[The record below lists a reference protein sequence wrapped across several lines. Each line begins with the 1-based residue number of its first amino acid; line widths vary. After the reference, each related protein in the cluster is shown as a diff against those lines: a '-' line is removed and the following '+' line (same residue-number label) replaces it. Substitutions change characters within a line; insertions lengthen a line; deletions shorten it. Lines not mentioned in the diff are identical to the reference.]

1 MVNEKYDDKKILKDI
16 FLGSLE
22 LADPA
27 KKLEKMKFDSPLG
40 RLFFVAV
47 GKGAGRLAKAFFKT
61 YKKKADGIVVI
72 PENENCD
79 NLECEVIKATH
90 PIPSQ
95 KGLDASQKLLKAI
108 SRLGKDDLLIFCIS
122 GGASALLPLPPKG
135 YCLEDEIHLNR
146 VLLGSGL
153 SIKEMNLYRGEF
165 SQIKGGK
172 LALAASPC
180 PIINLVVS
188 DIPGGDLSLVGSGP
202 TFVPEMN
209 RITTSDLDFGSKIN
223 KFFSENKKRL
233 RDLKGQDAILKKS
246 VCIGSSAILLD
257 SVRDYIEKKYK
268 FNLLLLSSE
277 FEGDAAS
284 LARFHAS
291 IFKEIKRF
299 DRPIKKPAIIVS
311 SGEAH
316 VKLPKNHGKGG
327 RNSHFALALAKEI
340 EGVAGITALV
350 ADTDGIDGFE
360 KNAGAIISGD
370 TIKVLNKK
378 APSKDFLRDC
388 DSFLAH
394 KIASSLFYSGAT
406 GINLNDIRIA
416 IVR

>member
-1 MVNEKYDDKKILKDI
+1 MVNENYDDNKILKDI

-27 KKLEKMKFDSPLG
+27 KKLEKMKFDPPLG
-40 RLFFVAV
+40 RLLFVAV
-47 GKGAGRLAKAFFKT
+47 GKGAGRLAKVFFKT
-61 YKKKADGIVVI
+61 YKEKADGIVVI
-72 PENENCD
+72 PENEKCD
-79 NLECEVIKATH
+79 DLHCEVIKATH

-95 KGLDASQKLLKAI
+95 RGLEASLKI
-108 SRLGKDDLLIFCIS
+108 LKTVSELGRDDLLIFCIS
-122 GGASALLPLPPKG
+122 GGASALLPLPPEG
-135 YCLEDEIHLNR
+135 YCLEDEIQLNKI
-146 VLLGSGL
+146 LLSSGL

-172 LALAASPC
+172 LASAAYPC

-202 TFVPEMN
+202 TFVPEMKAVIN
-209 RITTSDLDFGSKIN
+209 SSLDFGSKIN
-223 KFFSENKKRL
+223 KFFSENKKKL
-233 RDLKGQDAILKKS
+233 SDLKDQDAIVLKS
-246 VCIGSSAILLD
+246 VCIGSSALLLD
-257 SVRDYIEKKYK
+257 SVRDYIEKKYE

-277 FEGDAAS
+277 VEGDAAS
-284 LARFHAS
+284 LASFHAS
-291 IFKEIKRF
+291 ILKEIKRL
-299 DRPIKKPAIIVS
+299 DRPIQKPAIIVS

-316 VKLPKNHGKGG
+316 VKLPKNHGRGG

-340 EGVAGITALV
+340 EGISGITVLA

-360 KNAGAIISGD
+360 KNAGAIISGN
-370 TIKVLNKK
+370 TFKVLNKK
-378 APSKDFLRDC
+378 ALSKDFLRDY
-388 DSFLAH
+388 DSFSAH

-406 GINLNDIRIA
+406 GINLNDFRIA

>member
-1 MVNEKYDDKKILKDI
+1 MVNEKYGDKQILKDI
-16 FLGSLE
+16 FSKSLE

-27 KKLEKMKFDSPLG
+27 KKIEKIKFDPPVG

-47 GKGAGRLAKAFFKT
+47 GKGAGRLANSFKKT
-61 YKKKADGIVVI
+61 YRGKADGIVVI
-72 PENENCD
+72 PENEKCYE
-79 NLECEVIKATH
+79 LGFEVIKATH
-90 PIPSQ
+90 PIPS
-95 KGLDASQKLLKAI
+95 KRGLDASLKILNAI
-108 SRLGKDDLLIFCIS
+108 SKLGKDDLLIFCIS
-122 GGASALLPLPPKG
+122 GGASALLPLPPEG
-135 YCLEDEIHLNR
+135 FALEDEIQLNKI
-146 VLLGSGL
+146 LLGSGL
-153 SIKEMNLYRGEF
+153 SIKEMNLYRGVF

-172 LALAASPC
+172 LALAAYPC

-209 RITTSDLDFGSKIN
+209 RTITSDLDFGPNIN
-223 KFFSENKKRL
+223 KFFLENKKKL
-233 RDLKGQDAILKKS
+233 IPLGDQDTTVLKS
-246 VCIGSSAILLD
+246 VCIGSSALLLD
-257 SVRDYIEKKYK
+257 SMRDYIEKKYE
-268 FNLLLLSSE
+268 FNLLVLSSE
-277 FEGDAAS
+277 FEGDASS
-284 LARFHAS
+284 LAKFHAS
-291 IFKEIKRF
+291 ILKEIKRF
-299 DRPIKKPAIIVS
+299 DRPIKKPAIVVS

-340 EGVAGITALV
+340 EGVSGITALA

-370 TIKVLNKK
+370 TFRVLKK
-378 APSKDFLRDC
+378 RAPERDFLRDF
-388 DSFLAH
+388 DSFSAH

>member
-27 KKLEKMKFDSPLG
+27 KKLENIKFDPPLG
-40 RLFFVAV
+40 KLFFAAV

-61 YKKKADGIVVI
+61 YKEKADGIAVI
-72 PENENCD
+72 PENEKCSE
-79 NLECEVIKATH
+79 LGFEVIKATH
-90 PIPSQ
+90 PIPSK
-95 KGLDASQKLLKAI
+95 KGLDASLKILNAI
-108 SRLGKDDLLIFCIS
+108 SKLGKDDLLIFCIS

-135 YCLEDEIHLNR
+135 FALEDEIQLNKI
-146 VLLGSGL
+146 LLGSGL
-153 SIKEMNLYRGEF
+153 SIKEMNLYRGVF

-202 TFVPEMN
+202 TFVPEIN

-223 KFFSENKKRL
+223 EFFSENKKRL
-233 RDLKGQDAILKKS
+233 SDLKGQDAIVQKS

-257 SVRDYIEKKYK
+257 SVRDYIEKKYE

-277 FEGDAAS
+277 FEGDASS
-284 LARFHAS
+284 LANFHAS
-291 IFKEIKRF
+291 ILKEIKRF

-316 VKLPKNHGKGG
+316 VELPKNHGRGG

-340 EGVAGITALV
+340 EGVPGITALA

-370 TIKVLNKK
+370 TFRVLKER
-378 APSKDFLRDC
+378 APQNDFLRAF
-388 DSFLAH
+388 DSFSAH

>member
-1 MVNEKYDDKKILKDI
+1 MVNENNDDKTILKDI
-16 FLGSLE
+16 FTRSLE

-27 KKLEKMKFDSPLG
+27 KKLEKMKFDPPLG

-61 YKKKADGIVVI
+61 YKEKADGIVVI
-72 PENENCD
+72 PENEKCD
-79 NLECEVIKATH
+79 NLGFEVIKATH

-95 KGLDASQKLLKAI
+95 RGLDASLKILKAI
-108 SRLGKDDLLIFCIS
+108 SKLGKDDLLIFCIS
-122 GGASALLPLPPKG
+122 GGASALLPFPPEG
-135 YCLEDEIHLNR
+135 YGLEDEIQLNKI
-146 VLLGSGL
+146 LLGSGL
-153 SIKEMNLYRGEF
+153 SIKEMNLYRGVF

-172 LALAASPC
+172 LALAAYPC

-202 TFVPEMN
+202 TFVPEIKSTIISN
-209 RITTSDLDFGSKIN
+209 LDFGSNIN
-223 KFFSENKKRL
+223 KFFSENKKKLIQRG
-233 RDLKGQDAILKKS
+233 DQNAIVLKS

-257 SVRDYIEKKYK
+257 SVRDYIEKNFE

-277 FEGDAAS
+277 FEGDASA
-284 LARFHAS
+284 LAKFHAS
-291 IFKEIKRF
+291 ILKEIKRF

-316 VKLPKNHGKGG
+316 VKLPKNHGRGG

-340 EGVAGITALV
+340 EGVPGITALA

-370 TIKVLNKK
+370 TFKVLKK
-378 APSKDFLRDC
+378 RAPQNDFLEAF
-388 DSFLAH
+388 DSFSAH

>member
-1 MVNEKYDDKKILKDI
+1 MVNERYDDKKILKDI

-27 KKLEKMKFDSPLG
+27 KKLEKMKFDFPVG

-61 YKKKADGIVVI
+61 YKEKADGIVVI

-79 NLECEVIKATH
+79 DLECEVIKATH

-95 KGLDASQKLLKAI
+95 KGLDASHKLLKVI
-108 SRLGKDDLLIFCIS
+108 SRLGRDDLLIFCIS

-153 SIKEMNLYRGEF
+153 SIREMNLYRGEF

-202 TFVPEMN
+202 TFVPGMN
-209 RITTSDLDFGSKIN
+209 RITTSNLDFGSKIN
-223 KFFSENKKRL
+223 KFFLENKKRL
-233 RDLKGQDAILKKS
+233 SDFKGQDAIVQKS

-277 FEGDAAS
+277 FEGDAVS

-299 DRPIKKPAIIVS
+299 ERPIKKPAIIVS

-370 TIKVLNKK
+370 TVKVLNKK
-378 APSKDFLRDC
+378 APSKDFLSEC
-388 DSFLAH
+388 DSFSAH

>member
-1 MVNEKYDDKKILKDI
+1 MVKEKFDDKQILKDI
-16 FLGSLE
+16 FSKSLE

-27 KKLEKMKFDSPLG
+27 KKIEKVKFDPPVG

-47 GKGAGRLAKAFFKT
+47 GKGAGRLANSFKKSYTGKA
-61 YKKKADGIVVI
+61 YGIVVI
-72 PENENCD
+72 PENEKCYE
-79 NLECEVIKATH
+79 LGFEVIKATH
-90 PIPSQ
+90 PIPS
-95 KGLDASQKLLKAI
+95 KRGLDASLKILNAI
-108 SRLGKDDLLIFCIS
+108 SKLGKDDLLIFCIS
-122 GGASALLPLPPKG
+122 GGASALLPLPPEG
-135 YCLEDEIHLNR
+135 FALEDEIQLNKI
-146 VLLGSGL
+146 LLGSGL
-153 SIKEMNLYRGEF
+153 SIKEMNLYRGAF

-172 LALAASPC
+172 LALAAYPC

-202 TFVPEMN
+202 TFVPEMKKIIASN
-209 RITTSDLDFGSKIN
+209 LDFGSNIN

-233 RDLKGQDAILKKS
+233 IQRGDQDAMVLKS

-268 FNLLLLSSE
+268 LNLLLLSSE
-277 FEGDAAS
+277 FEGDASS
-284 LARFHAS
+284 LAYFHAS
-291 IFKEIKRF
+291 ILKEIKRF
-299 DRPIKKPAIIVS
+299 DRPIRKPAIIVS

-316 VKLPKNHGKGG
+316 VKLPKNHGRGG

-340 EGVAGITALV
+340 EGIPGITALA

-370 TIKVLNKK
+370 TFEVLKK
-378 APSKDFLRDC
+378 RAPEKDFLKDF
-388 DSFLAH
+388 DSFSAH
-394 KIASSLFYSGAT
+394 KITSSLFYSGAT
-406 GINLNDIRIA
+406 GINLNDLRIA

>member
-1 MVNEKYDDKKILKDI
+1 MVKKEFDDKLILKDI
-16 FLGSLE
+16 FSKSLE

-27 KKLEKMKFDSPLG
+27 KKIEKIKFDPPAG
-40 RLFFVAV
+40 RVFFVAV
-47 GKGAGRLAKAFFKT
+47 GKGAGRLANSFKKNYT
-61 YKKKADGIVVI
+61 GKADGIVVI
-72 PENENCD
+72 PENEKCD
-79 NLECEVIKATH
+79 NLGFEVIKATH
-90 PIPSQ
+90 PIPSK
-95 KGLDASQKLLKAI
+95 KGLDASLKILKAI
-108 SRLGKDDLLIFCIS
+108 SKLGKDDLLIFCIS
-122 GGASALLPLPPKG
+122 GGASALLPLPPEG
-135 YCLEDEIHLNR
+135 YGLEDEIQLNKI
-146 VLLGSGL
+146 LLSSGL
-153 SIKEMNLYRGEF
+153 SIKEMNLYRGVF

-172 LALAASPC
+172 LALAAYPC

-202 TFVPEMN
+202 TFVPEIK
-209 RITTSDLDFGSKIN
+209 RIITSNLDFGSNIN
-223 KFFSENKKRL
+223 KFFSENKKILIKRG
-233 RDLKGQDAILKKS
+233 DQKAIVLKS

-277 FEGDAAS
+277 FEGDASS
-284 LARFHAS
+284 LANFHAS
-291 IFKEIKRF
+291 ILKEIKRF

-316 VKLPKNHGKGG
+316 VKLPKNHGRGG

-340 EGVAGITALV
+340 EGVPGITALA

-370 TIKVLNKK
+370 TFKVLKKK
-378 APSKDFLRDC
+378 AREKDFLKAF
-388 DSFLAH
+388 DSFSAH

>member
-1 MVNEKYDDKKILKDI
+1 MRYI
-16 FLGSLE
+16 FLESLE

-27 KKLEKMKFDSPLG
+27 KKLEKMKFEPPTG
-40 RLFFVAV
+40 RLFFAAV
-47 GKGAGRLAKAFFKT
+47 GKGAGRLAKAFYKT
-61 YKKKADGIVVI
+61 YKEKTDGIVVI
-72 PENENCD
+72 PENEKCD
-79 NLECEVIKATH
+79 DLEIEIIKATH

-95 KGLDASQKLLKAI
+95 KGLYASLKLLKEI
-108 SRLGKDDLLIFCIS
+108 SNLGKDDLLIFCIS
-122 GGASALLPLPPKG
+122 GGASALLPLPPEG
-135 YCLEDEIHLNR
+135 YDLEDEIQLNE

-153 SIKEMNLYRGEF
+153 SIKEMNIYRGEF

-172 LALAASPC
+172 LALAAYPC

-202 TFVPEMN
+202 TFVPEMK
-209 RITTSDLDFGSKIN
+209 RIITSNLDFGSKIN
-223 KFFSENKKRL
+223 RFFSTNKSSLSLVREKNV
-233 RDLKGQDAILKKS
+233 IVSKS
-246 VCIGSSAILLD
+246 VCLGSSAILLD
-257 SVRDYIEKKYK
+257 SVQTYIEKKYEL
-268 FNLLLLSSE
+268 NLLILSSE
-277 FEGDAAS
+277 FEGDVVS
-284 LARFHAS
+284 LAKFHAS
-291 IFKEIKRF
+291 ILKEIKQF
-299 DRPIKKPAIIVS
+299 DRPIKKPAIIIS

-316 VKLPKNHGKGG
+316 VELPKNHGRGG

-340 EGVAGITALV
+340 EGIPGITALV

-370 TIKVLNKK
+370 TLRILKSK
-378 APSKDFLRDC
+378 ASSNDFLKNF
-388 DSFLAH
+388 DSFSAH

>member
-1 MVNEKYDDKKILKDI
+1 MVKEKFDDKQILRDI
-16 FLGSLE
+16 FSKSLE

-27 KKLEKMKFDSPLG
+27 KKIEKIKFDPPVG
-40 RLFFVAV
+40 RLFFVGV
-47 GKGAGRLAKAFFKT
+47 GKGAGRLANSFKKS
-61 YKKKADGIVVI
+61 YPGNVDGIVVI
-72 PENENCD
+72 PENEKCY
-79 NLECEVIKATH
+79 EVGFEIIKATH
-90 PIPSQ
+90 PIPSK
-95 KGLDASQKLLKAI
+95 KGLNASLKILNAI
-108 SRLGKDDLLIFCIS
+108 SKLGKDDLLIFCIS
-122 GGASALLPLPPKG
+122 GGASALLPLPPEG
-135 YCLEDEIHLNR
+135 YGLEDEIQLNKI
-146 VLLGSGL
+146 LLSSGL
-153 SIKEMNLYRGEF
+153 SIKEMNLYRGVF

-172 LALAASPC
+172 LALAAYPC

-202 TFVPEMN
+202 TFLPEIEKI
-209 RITTSDLDFGSKIN
+209 ITSNLDFGSNIN
-223 KFFSENKKRL
+223 KFFSENKKILIKRG
-233 RDLKGQDAILKKS
+233 DQKAIVLKS

-277 FEGDAAS
+277 FEGDASS
-284 LARFHAS
+284 LANFHAS
-291 IFKEIKRF
+291 ILKEIKRF

-316 VKLPKNHGKGG
+316 VKLPKNHGRGG

-340 EGVAGITALV
+340 EGVPGITALA

-370 TIKVLNKK
+370 TFKVLKK
-378 APSKDFLRDC
+378 RAREKDFLKAF
-388 DSFLAH
+388 DSFSAH

>member
-79 NLECEVIKATH
+79 DLECEVIKATH

-153 SIKEMNLYRGEF
+153 SIREMNLYRGEF

-209 RITTSDLDFGSKIN
+209 RMTTSDLDFGSKIN

-233 RDLKGQDAILKKS
+233 RDLKGQDAIVKKS

-277 FEGDAAS
+277 FEGDAVS

-340 EGVAGITALV
+340 EGVPGITALV

-370 TIKVLNKK
+370 TAKVLNKK
-378 APSKDFLRDC
+378 APSKDFLSEY
-388 DSFLAH
+388 DSFSAH

>member
-1 MVNEKYDDKKILKDI
+1 MVKEKFDDKKILKDI
-16 FLGSLE
+16 FSKSLE

-27 KKLEKMKFDSPLG
+27 KKIEKIKFDHPLG
-40 RLFFVAV
+40 QLFFVGV
-47 GKGAGRLAKAFFKT
+47 GKGAGRLSKAFRKN
-61 YKKKADGIVVI
+61 YPGQADGVVVI
-72 PENENCD
+72 PENESCD
-79 NLECEVIKATH
+79 EIGFEVIKATH

-95 KGLDASQKLLKAI
+95 RGLDASLKILKAI
-108 SRLGKDDLLIFCIS
+108 SKLGKDDLLVFCIS
-122 GGASALLPLPPKG
+122 GGASALLPLPPEG
-135 YCLEDEIHLNR
+135 FALEDEIQLNKI
-146 VLLGSGL
+146 LLGSGL
-153 SIKEMNLYRGEF
+153 SIKEMNLYRGMF

-172 LALAASPC
+172 LALAAYPC

-202 TFVPEMN
+202 TFVPDMK
-209 RITTSDLDFGSKIN
+209 RIITSNLDFGSNIN
-223 KFFSENKKRL
+223 KFFSENKKRISRL
-233 RDLKGQDAILKKS
+233 RDQDAIVLKS

-257 SVRDYIEKKYK
+257 SVRDYIEKKYE

-277 FEGDAAS
+277 FEGDASS
-284 LARFHAS
+284 LAKFHAS
-291 IFKEIKRF
+291 ILKEIKRF
-299 DRPIKKPAIIVS
+299 DRPIKKPAIIIS

-316 VKLPKNHGKGG
+316 VKLPKTHGRGG

-340 EGVAGITALV
+340 EGITGITALA

-370 TIKVLNKK
+370 TFKVLKK
-378 APSKDFLRDC
+378 RVPEKDFLEDF
-388 DSFLAH
+388 DSFSAH

>member
-1 MVNEKYDDKKILKDI
+1 M
-16 FLGSLE
+16 SW
-22 LADPA
+22 
-27 KKLEKMKFDSPLG
+27 S
-40 RLFFVAV
+40 
-47 GKGAGRLAKAFFKT
+47 
-61 YKKKADGIVVI
+61 
-72 PENENCD
+72 
-79 NLECEVIKATH
+79 
-90 PIPSQ
+90 
-95 KGLDASQKLLKAI
+95 I

-135 YCLEDEIHLNR
+135 YCLEDEIYLNQ

-209 RITTSDLDFGSKIN
+209 RMTTSDLDFGSKIN

-233 RDLKGQDAILKKS
+233 RDLKGQDAIVKKS

-299 DRPIKKPAIIVS
+299 DRPTKKPAIIVS
-311 SGEAH
+311 SGETH

-340 EGVAGITALV
+340 EGVPGITALV

-378 APSKDFLRDC
+378 APSKDFLSEC
-388 DSFLAH
+388 DSFSAH

>member
-1 MVNEKYDDKKILKDI
+1 MVNERHDDNKILEDI

-27 KKLEKMKFDSPLG
+27 KKLEKMKFDPPLG

-61 YKKKADGIVVI
+61 YKEKADGIVVI

-79 NLECEVIKATH
+79 DLECEVIKSTH

-95 KGLDASQKLLKAI
+95 KGLDASHKLLKAI

-153 SIKEMNLYRGEF
+153 SIREMNLYRGEF

-202 TFVPEMN
+202 TFVPEIN

-223 KFFSENKKRL
+223 EFFSENKKRL
-233 RDLKGQDAILKKS
+233 SDLKGQDAFVQKS

-370 TIKVLNKK
+370 TVKVLNKK
-378 APSKDFLRDC
+378 APSKDFLSEC
-388 DSFLAH
+388 DSFSAH

-416 IVR
+416 IIR

>member
-1 MVNEKYDDKKILKDI
+1 MVKKEFDDKLILKDI
-16 FLGSLE
+16 FSKSLE

-27 KKLEKMKFDSPLG
+27 KKIEKIKFDPPVG
-40 RLFFVAV
+40 RVFFVAV
-47 GKGAGRLAKAFFKT
+47 GKGAGRLANSFEKNYT
-61 YKKKADGIVVI
+61 GKADGIVVI
-72 PENENCD
+72 PENEKCD
-79 NLECEVIKATH
+79 NLGFEVIKATH
-90 PIPSQ
+90 PIPSK
-95 KGLDASQKLLKAI
+95 KGLDASLKILNAI
-108 SRLGKDDLLIFCIS
+108 SKLGKDDLLIFCIS
-122 GGASALLPLPPKG
+122 GGASALLPLPPEG
-135 YCLEDEIHLNR
+135 YGLEDEIQLNKI
-146 VLLGSGL
+146 LLSSGL
-153 SIKEMNLYRGEF
+153 SIKEMNLYRGVF

-172 LALAASPC
+172 LALAAYPC

-202 TFVPEMN
+202 TFVPEIK
-209 RITTSDLDFGSKIN
+209 RIITSNLDFGSNIN
-223 KFFSENKKRL
+223 KFFSENKKILIKRG
-233 RDLKGQDAILKKS
+233 DQKAIVLKS

-277 FEGDAAS
+277 FEGDASS
-284 LARFHAS
+284 LANFHAS
-291 IFKEIKRF
+291 ILKEIKRF

-316 VKLPKNHGKGG
+316 VKLPKNHGRGG

-340 EGVAGITALV
+340 EGVPGITALA

-370 TIKVLNKK
+370 TFKVLKKK
-378 APSKDFLRDC
+378 AREKDFLKAF
-388 DSFLAH
+388 DSFSAH

>member
-1 MVNEKYDDKKILKDI
+1 MVNKNYDDKKILKDI

-22 LADPA
+22 LADPV

-47 GKGAGRLAKAFFKT
+47 GKGAGRLAKAFFRT
-61 YKKKADGIVVI
+61 YKGKADGIVVI
-72 PENENCD
+72 PENEKCD
-79 NLECEVIKATH
+79 ELDCEVIKATH

-95 KGLDASQKLLKAI
+95 KGLDASYKLLKAI
-108 SRLGKDDLLIFCIS
+108 SKLGKDDLLIFCIS
-122 GGASALLPLPPKG
+122 GGASALLPLPPEG
-135 YCLEDEIHLNR
+135 YCLEDEIHLNK

-153 SIKEMNLYRGEF
+153 SIREMNLYRGEF

-172 LALAASPC
+172 LALTASPC

-209 RITTSDLDFGSKIN
+209 RITTSNLDFGSKIN
-223 KFFSENKKRL
+223 KFFSENKKRFSPL
-233 RDLKGQDAILKKS
+233 RNKVSIVLKS
-246 VCIGSSAILLD
+246 VCLGSSATLLD
-257 SVRDYIEKKYK
+257 SVSEYIMKNYEL
-268 FNLLLLSSE
+268 NTLVLSSE

-284 LARFHAS
+284 LANFHAS
-291 IFKEIKRF
+291 ILKEIRRF

-316 VKLPKNHGKGG
+316 VELPKNHGRGG

-340 EGVAGITALV
+340 EGVPGITALV

-360 KNAGAIISGD
+360 KNAGAIISGE

-388 DSFLAH
+388 DSFSAH